1 MWLAFPETIESNRGS
16 CLLAGKNDLNYRIIF
31 WVVAEIQTVQLET
44 TKLICPI
51 DVVKVAIHHGQNY
64 KLLRFTLAFC
74 LGHTCELI
82 AGKRGKSVSIPHA
95 W

>member
-1 MWLAFPETIESNRGS
+1 M
-16 CLLAGKNDLNYRIIF
+16 AGKSDLNYRIIF
-31 WVVAEIQTVQLET
+31 WVVTEIQTVQLET

-64 KLLRFTLAFC
+64 KLLRSTLAFC